1 MAENPVLNENGTVG
15 EPAASGLTPTQ
26 GNGTAVQTNPSDR
39 GDKSRY
45 NTEAFLK
52 AALGLANVT
61 GWQISSPPVRKR
73 DSTGATVQG
82 NQYTV
87 TATGPEGEVRTITIT
102 PKAGTDPA
110 SMPMDQVDWDIYG
123 VEQTVKPQSPTSD
136 QNKAALTT
144 AQAAADTAR
153 ANLEKIQQEN
163 QERDANK
170 AKTGL
175 ALTDKE
181 VADIKDQGVKNSLT
195 QQQIDNALQVA
206 SNNNANSMRS
216 NEIAAMNAVTQR
228 EAAEHQAK
236 VDDLRVQVAQAGQ
249 ATEEQKQKALEL
261 QNDYVN
267 KQNDR
272 RIALSE
278 LQQQQTNE
286 AAQATAA
293 AQVESN
299 RLRGVEGQETT
310 RHNQAAEAQAV
321 ATAQAQKD
329 TAALNALSS
338 MTTNQQTTTS
348 TNARTG
354 GDILNTRVNAG
365 ANMFGQALGAAQN
378 KSILNWP
385 SGAGE
390 AFAAG
395 VKPFLTDLGG
405 GQGVYDSA
413 AAMVQAANPAISQ
426 NQVASQQMYTMVKP
440 LMDAFKQMTGR
451 DWSPGDTGAPG
462 GAGAAAATTGGTTG
476 GGAAVNPN
484 AVSTAIVAPN
494 TGTAQGQQTTD
505 TVNQAL
511 QAQQQLAALASPGG
525 QNSTA
530 ALNARGLPDTPWNRA
545 QLNSAVGLP
554 ANLAA
559 SPMLN
564 TGPGMTIPYV
574 PLAPFVAPATR

>member
-1 MAENPVLNENGTVG
+1 
-15 EPAASGLTPTQ
+15 
-26 GNGTAVQTNPSDR
+26 
-39 GDKSRY
+39 
-45 NTEAFLK
+45 
-52 AALGLANVT
+52 
-61 GWQISSPPVRKR
+61 
-73 DSTGATVQG
+73 
-82 NQYTV
+82 
-87 TATGPEGEVRTITIT
+87 
-102 PKAGTDPA
+102 
-110 SMPMDQVDWDIYG
+110 
-123 VEQTVKPQSPTSD
+123 
-136 QNKAALTT
+136 
-144 AQAAADTAR
+144 
-153 ANLEKIQQEN
+153 
-163 QERDANK
+163 
-170 AKTGL
+170 
-175 ALTDKE
+175 
-181 VADIKDQGVKNSLT
+181 
-195 QQQIDNALQVA
+195 
-206 SNNNANSMRS
+206 
-216 NEIAAMNAVTQR
+216 
-228 EAAEHQAK
+228 
-236 VDDLRVQVAQAGQ
+236 
-249 ATEEQKQKALEL
+249 
-261 QNDYVN
+261 
-267 KQNDR
+267 
-272 RIALSE
+272 
-278 LQQQQTNE
+278 
-286 AAQATAA
+286 
-293 AQVESN
+293 
-299 RLRGVEGQETT
+299 
-310 RHNQAAEAQAV
+310 V

-354 GDILNTRVNAG
+354 GDILNARVTGG
-365 ANMFGQALGAAQN
+365 ANMFGQALQAAQN

-462 GAGAAAATTGGTTG
+462 GAGAAGAATGGQP
-476 GGAAVNPN
+476 GGAAP
-484 AVSTAIVAPN
+484 ATSSTAIVAPN

-505 TVNQAL
+505 SVNQAL
-511 QAQQQLAALASPGG
+511 QAQQQQAAAASTGG

-530 ALNARGLPDTPWNRA
+530 ALNARGLPDTPWTRA